1 MKTAL
6 NLATLFF
13 LTFFLQSCNLLSA
26 AGVSSQGQPT
36 KEVKNE
42 LTSTTANSS
51 VNIDHSQWDKLLKK
65 YVDNEGMVNYKGFK
79 KADAKTR

>member
-26 AGVSSQGQPT
+26 A
-36 KEVKNE
+36 
-42 LTSTTANSS
+42 
-51 VNIDHSQWDKLLKK
+51 
-65 YVDNEGMVNYKGFK
+65 YKGSEKRTYLDHRQFGRK
-79 KADAKTR
+79 H